1 VTGLQE
7 ELQASLGSQYT
18 LERELGGGGM
28 SRVFLAVEN
37 TLGRWVVVKVLAPDM
52 MIGVSVERF
61 RREIMM
67 VARLQ
72 HPNIVPVIA
81 AGEAAGLPYFTMP
94 LVEGESLRA
103 RIVRSGEL
111 PVPEVVRILRG
122 VASALAYAHENGVV
136 HRDIKPDNILL
147 GKHHALV
154 ADFGVAKALSA
165 SATQA
170 QGPLTSVGVALGTPT
185 YMAPEQALA
194 DPNVDGR
201 ADLYAL
207 GVVAYEMLT
216 GYPPFTG
223 ASPQA
228 ILGAHRTEPAQPVA
242 TRRPATPPALAALV
256 MRLLEKRP
264 ADRPQSAEEV
274 IAAIES
280 LATPS
285 GVTVP
290 AGVTVPTTIE
300 KPGPSPR
307 QWRLIGGAATAV
319 AVIALGAAA
328 VILFGRTPP
337 PKPAA
342 QAPSPAPRPVQS
354 VAVLP
359 FTNVGHD
366 TAAEYFAEGMADEL
380 TTALAHVPG
389 LRVAARST
397 AFTYKGTTLGAQDIG
412 QRLRV
417 SDVLEG
423 SVLRVGG
430 RFRLTAQL
438 VSTSDGLAVW
448 SDSYERH
455 AADVFQVQDE
465 LARNIA
471 GALNA
476 TLTAADTGAN
486 ATSLAPRGTT
496 NLAAYDLFLQGRY
509 FFSSGNPAS
518 LRRAATLFQQA
529 IAKDPSFARAH
540 AELAMSYVL
549 LSRYGGARA
558 DSDIALGE
566 KSATR
571 ALSFDPENAEAHLA
585 LGDVRIHQWRWAEA
599 ERELDH
605 SLELDPQN
613 PLVHLWHADLFL
625 GLGQVDQAVD
635 HAKMAYDLD
644 PLTPLGNQT
653 LGTALVDAHRF
664 DEAATAA
671 RHGLGLDSTLAG
683 LHTALREAELF
694 GGHRDSAV
702 AAANRALRL
711 ARGAPG
717 VRSVATWVYM
727 SAGRQNDADAL
738 VAEMRR
744 GLARGTVPAL
754 DYADA
759 QLALGNTDSALVWV
773 ERSVRRH
780 DAEPVWN
787 GLACD
792 PTYDGLKRDPRF
804 VAIMQPTGMH
814 VCQPTK

>member
-7 ELQASLGSQYT
+7 ELQASLGTQYT

-61 RREIMM
+61 RREIML

-81 AGEAAGLPYFTMP
+81 TGEAAGLPYFTMP

-103 RIVRSGEL
+103 RITRGGEL
-111 PVPEVVRILRG
+111 PISDVVRILRD

-165 SATQA
+165 SATHA
-170 QGPLTSVGVALGTPT
+170 EGPLTSIGVALGTPT

-194 DPNVDGR
+194 DPNTDGR

-216 GYPPFTG
+216 GQPPFTG

-228 ILGAHRTEPAQPVA
+228 ILGAHRTEPASPV
-242 TRRPATPPALAALV
+242 TQRRPATPPALAALV

-274 IAAIES
+274 LAALQS
-280 LATPS
+280 LATPAA
-285 GVTVP
+285 VTIP
-290 AGVTVPTTIE
+290 AAVQPLHEPI
-300 KPGPSPR
+300 PR
-307 QWRLIGGAATAV
+307 QWWYVGGAAVAATIIAMATAV
-319 AVIALGAAA
+319 VIRS
-328 VILFGRTPP
+328 GRTP

-342 QAPSPAPRPVQS
+342 PPPPAPRPVQS

-412 QRLRV
+412 HRLRV

-423 SVLRVGG
+423 SVLRIGG

-455 AADVFQVQDE
+455 SADVFQVQDE

-476 TLTAADTGAN
+476 TLTAADTG
-486 ATSLAPRGTT
+486 SQGSGLAPRGTT

-509 FFSSGNPAS
+509 FFSSGGPAS
-518 LRRAATLFQQA
+518 VRRAAGLFQQA

-540 AELAMSYVL
+540 AELAMCYVL

-558 DSDIALGE
+558 DSDIARGE
-566 KSATR
+566 RSAMR

-605 SLELDPQN
+605 SLELDPSN

-664 DEAATAA
+664 SEAAAAA

-683 LHTALREAELF
+683 LHTALMEAELF

-702 AAANRALRL
+702 AAARRALRL
-711 ARGAPG
+711 ARGGPG
-717 VRSVATWVYM
+717 VRSVATWVFV
-727 SAGRQNDADAL
+727 SAGRQNDADGL
-738 VAEMRR
+738 VSEMRR

-773 ERSVRRH
+773 ARSVRRH

-814 VCQPTK
+814 VCAPTQ

>member
-1 VTGLQE
+1 VSDLRE
-7 ELQASLGSQYT
+7 ELQASLGEQYT
-18 LERELGGGGM
+18 IERELGGGGM
-28 SRVFLAVEN
+28 SRVFAAVEN
-37 TLGRWVVVKVLAPDM
+37 TLGRWVVVKVLAPDLL
-52 MIGVSVERF
+52 IGVNVERF
-61 RREIMM
+61 RREIQL

-81 AGEAAGLPYFTMP
+81 TGEAVGLPYFTMP
-94 LVEGESLRA
+94 MVEGDSLRA
-103 RIVRSGEL
+103 RIARSGEL
-111 PVPEVVRILRG
+111 PVNDIVRILRD
-122 VASALAYAHENGVV
+122 VASALAYAHENGVI

-147 GKHHALV
+147 SKHHALV

-165 SATQA
+165 STTAFPG
-170 QGPLTSVGVALGTPT
+170 GPLTSVGVALGTPT
-185 YMAPEQALA
+185 YMSPEQALA
-194 DPNVDGR
+194 DPNLDGR
-201 ADLYAL
+201 SDLYSL

-216 GYPPFTG
+216 GQPPFVG

-228 ILGAHRTEPAQPVA
+228 VLGAHRTEPATPV
-242 TRRPATPPALAALV
+242 TMRRPATPTALAMLV

-274 IAAIES
+274 VATLAS
-280 LATPS
+280 LATPAA
-285 GVTVP
+285 VTVP
-290 AGVTVPTTIE
+290 ATVPEPVTRPT
-300 KPGPSPR
+300 GLPR
-307 QWRLIGGAATAV
+307 QWWMIGGAVAL
-319 AVIALGAAA
+319 AVIIVTTAA
-328 VILFGRTPP
+328 VLLSARTPARSAAP
-337 PKPAA
+337 PVP
-342 QAPSPAPRPVQS
+342 PPRPVQS

-380 TTALAHVPG
+380 TTALGHVSG

-397 AFTYKGTTLGAQDIG
+397 SFTYKGTTLGAQDIG
-412 QRLRV
+412 QRLHV

-423 SVLRVGG
+423 SVLRIGG

-438 VSTSDGLAVW
+438 ISTADGLAIW

-476 TLTAADTGAN
+476 TLAASDTGTHAQG
-486 ATSLAPRGTT
+486 LAPRGTT

-509 FFSSGNPAS
+509 FFSSGGPAS
-518 LRRAATLFQQA
+518 LRRAASLFQQA
-529 IAKDPSFARAH
+529 IAKDPAFARAH
-540 AELAMSYVL
+540 AELAMCYVL
-549 LSRYGGARA
+549 LSRYGGTRA
-558 DSDIALGE
+558 DSGIALGE
-566 KSATR
+566 RSATR
-571 ALSFDPENAEAHLA
+571 ALQLDPENAEAHLA

-605 SLELDPQN
+605 SLELDPSN

-664 DEAATAA
+664 TEAAAA
-671 RHGLGLDSTLAG
+671 AHHGLGLDSTLAG
-683 LHTALREAELF
+683 LHTALMEAELF

-702 AAANRALRL
+702 IAAGRALRL
-711 ARGAPG
+711 ARRAAG
-717 VRSVATWVYM
+717 VRSIATWVYVA
-727 SAGRQNDADAL
+727 AGRRNDADDL
-738 VAEMRR
+738 VNEMRH
-744 GLARGTVPAL
+744 GLERGTVAAL

-773 ERSVRRH
+773 ARSVQRH

-792 PTYDGLKRDPRF
+792 PTYDALKRDPRF

-814 VCQPTK
+814 VCPPR

>member
-103 RIVRSGEL
+103 RLIRSGEL
-111 PVPEVVRILRG
+111 PVSEVVRILRG

-170 QGPLTSVGVALGTPT
+170 QGPLTSIGVALGTPT

-228 ILGAHRTEPAQPVA
+228 ILGAHRTEEASPVT

-256 MRLLEKRP
+256 MRLLQKRP
-264 ADRPQSAEEV
+264 ADRPQSADEV
-274 IAAIES
+274 ITALES

-290 AGVTVPTTIE
+290 AAVTVPTTID
-300 KPGPSPR
+300 KSGPTPR
-307 QWRLIGGAATAV
+307 QWRLIGGAAAAV
-319 AVIALGAAA
+319 AVISLGAAA
-328 VILFGRTPP
+328 IILSGRTA

-342 QAPSPAPRPVQS
+342 PPPAPAPRPVQS

-366 TAAEYFAEGMADEL
+366 TAAEYFAEGIADEL

-509 FFSSGNPAS
+509 FFSSGTPAS

-566 KSATR
+566 RSAVR

-683 LHTALREAELF
+683 LHTALMEAELF

-711 ARGAPG
+711 ARGGPG
-717 VRSVATWVYM
+717 VRSAATWVYM
-727 SAGRQNDADAL
+727 SAGRQNDADGL

>member
-1 VTGLQE
+1 MSDLRE
-7 ELQASLGSQYT
+7 EVQASLGTQYT
-18 LERELGGGGM
+18 IERELGGGGM
-28 SRVFLAVEN
+28 SRVFAAVEN

-52 MIGVSVERF
+52 MMGVSVERF
-61 RREIMM
+61 RREIML

-81 AGEAAGLPYFTMP
+81 TGEAAGLPYFTMP
-94 LVEGESLRA
+94 MVDGESLRA
-103 RIVRSGEL
+103 RLSRSGEL
-111 PVPEVVRILRG
+111 PIPEIIRILRD

-147 GKHHALV
+147 SKYHALV
-154 ADFGVAKALSA
+154 ADFGVAKALSV
-165 SATQA
+165 STTSA
-170 QGPLTSVGVALGTPT
+170 QGGLTSIGVALGTPT

-194 DPNVDGR
+194 DPNLDGR
-201 ADLYAL
+201 ADIYAF

-216 GYPPFTG
+216 GHPPFTG

-228 ILGAHRTEPAQPVA
+228 ILGAHRTEPAAPVT
-242 TRRPATPPALAALV
+242 TRRPATPLALATLV
-256 MRLLEKRP
+256 MRCLEKRP
-264 ADRPQSAEEV
+264 ADRPQTAEEV
-274 IAAIES
+274 VTALES
-280 LATPS
+280 LATPAA
-285 GVTVP
+285 VTVP
-290 AGVTVPTTIE
+290 APVHQTLPRFFVT
-300 KPGPSPR
+300 R
-307 QWRLIGGAATAV
+307 HQWWLIGGAV
-319 AVIALGAAA
+319 ALTVAMITTAA
-328 VILFGRTPP
+328 VLRSARAPAKP
-337 PKPAA
+337 VAPPAA
-342 QAPSPAPRPVQS
+342 PAPRPVQS

-389 LRVAARST
+389 MRVAARST
-397 AFTYKGTTLGAQDIG
+397 AFTYKGTSLGAQDIG
-412 QRLRV
+412 QRLHV

-423 SVLRVGG
+423 SVLRIGG

-448 SDSYERH
+448 SDSYERQS
-455 AADVFQVQDE
+455 ADVFQVQDE

-476 TLTAADTGAN
+476 TLTATDTG
-486 ATSLAPRGTT
+486 TGGPGLAPRGTT

-509 FFSSGNPAS
+509 FFSNGSPGA
-518 LRRAATLFQQA
+518 LRRAVSLFQQA
-529 IAKDPSFARAH
+529 IAKDPTFARAH
-540 AELAMSYVL
+540 AELAMCYVM
-549 LSRYGGARA
+549 LSRYGGPHA
-558 DSDIALGE
+558 DSGIMRGE
-566 KSATR
+566 ASATR
-571 ALSFDPENAEAHLA
+571 ALELDPENAEAHLA

-653 LGTALVDAHRF
+653 LSTALVDAHRF
-664 DEAATAA
+664 SEAAATAK
-671 RHGLGLDSTLAG
+671 HGLGLDSTLAG
-683 LHTALREAELF
+683 LHTALMEAELF

-702 AAANRALRL
+702 AAATRALQV
-711 ARGAPG
+711 ARRAVGI
-717 VRSVATWVYM
+717 RSAATWVFM
-727 SAGRQNDADAL
+727 AAGRQDDANQL
-738 VAEMRR
+738 VDEMRR

-759 QLALGNTDSALVWV
+759 QLALGNTDSALTWIQ
-773 ERSVRRH
+773 RSVQRH

-804 VAIMQPTGMH
+804 VTIMQPTGMH
-814 VCQPTK
+814 VCPPR